1 MDMTPL
7 ILSLKTAVVAT
18 LITFLAGIF
27 CAWKVVHMKRG
38 KGIVDTLFTIPLV
51 LPPTVL
57 GFFLLVFFG
66 KNGPVGNLLSQYGI
80 VFVFSWLGTVAASA
94 VVSFPLMYRTARGA
108 FEQFD
113 SHLYYAAQT
122 LGMSNFKIFWRVVFP
137 NCLPGIVGGVIL
149 AFARALGEFG
159 ATVMLAENIPAKT
172 QRAAIAVY
180 SAMQAGDREKA
191 YQWVA
196 VILVISLVAVL
207 GMNFVNSRQKKEK
220 EER

>member
-66 KNGPVGNLLSQYGI
+66 KSSPVGNWLSQYGI

-122 LGMSNFKIFWRVVFP
+122 LGMSNFKIFWLVVFP

-159 ATVMLAENIPAKT
+159 ATIMLAGNIPGKT
-172 QRAAIAVY
+172 QTAAIAVY

>member
-1 MDMTPL
+1 M
-7 ILSLKTAVVAT
+7 ILTYIMLRRH
-18 LITFLAGIF
+18 LACRISKF
-27 CAWKVVHMKRG
+27 
-38 KGIVDTLFTIPLV
+38 
-51 LPPTVL
+51 
-57 GFFLLVFFG
+57 
-66 KNGPVGNLLSQYGI
+66 
-80 VFVFSWLGTVAASA
+80 
-94 VVSFPLMYRTARGA
+94 
-108 FEQFD
+108 
-113 SHLYYAAQT
+113 
-122 LGMSNFKIFWRVVFP
+122 FWRVVFP

-159 ATVMLAENIPAKT
+159 ATVMLAGNIPGKT
-172 QRAAIAVY
+172 QTAAIAVY

>member
-1 MDMTPL
+1 
-7 ILSLKTAVVAT
+7 
-18 LITFLAGIF
+18 
-27 CAWKVVHMKRG
+27 
-38 KGIVDTLFTIPLV
+38 
-51 LPPTVL
+51 
-57 GFFLLVFFG
+57 
-66 KNGPVGNLLSQYGI
+66 
-80 VFVFSWLGTVAASA
+80 
-94 VVSFPLMYRTARGA
+94 MYLTARGA

-159 ATVMLAENIPAKT
+159 ATVMLAGNIPGKT
-172 QRAAIAVY
+172 QTAAIAVY

>member
-7 ILSLKTAVVAT
+7 ILSLKTAVTAT
-18 LITFLAGIF
+18 LITFLTGIF

-66 KNGPVGNLLSQYGI
+66 KNSPVGNWLSQYGI

-159 ATVMLAENIPAKT
+159 ATIMLAGNIPGKT
-172 QRAAIAVY
+172 QTAAIAVY

-196 VILVISLVAVL
+196 VILVISLAAVL

-220 EER
+220 EKR

>member
-18 LITFLAGIF
+18 VITFALGLF
-27 CAWKVVHMKRG
+27 CAWKVVHMRRG

-57 GFFLLVFFG
+57 GFFLLVFLG
-66 KNGPVGNLLSQYGI
+66 KNSPVGIWLEQFGI
-80 VFVFSWLGTVAASA
+80 SFVFSWIGTVAASA

-137 NCLPGIVGGVIL
+137 NCLPGIIGGVIL

-159 ATVMLAENIPAKT
+159 ATIMLAGNIPGKT
-172 QRAAIAVY
+172 QTAAIAVY
-180 SAMQAGDREKA
+180 SAMQAGNREKA

-196 VILVISLVAVL
+196 AILVISLMAVL
-207 GMNFVNSRQKKEK
+207 GMNFVNSRQKGVS

>member
-7 ILSLKTAVVAT
+7 ILSLKTAVVAP
-18 LITFLAGIF
+18 LITFLEGIF

-159 ATVMLAENIPAKT
+159 ATVMLAGNIPGKT
-172 QRAAIAVY
+172 QTAAIAVY